1 MKLILDERE
10 ASLRDKCLTLSNSE
24 SNLVSSKV
32 LPLGDALITDD
43 EENIILLIERKSL
56 SDLLASI
63 KDGRY
68 EEQSHRLTHS
78 SGIDPHHIVYIIEGM
93 MSQLRNPIEKKM
105 VYSAM
110 TTLQVFKGFSVLR
123 TCSVQETAEW
133 LLGAVDK
140 IAREMARG
148 KRPWTKE
155 GGSSQEIAPYCSVVK
170 KVKKDNVTP
179 ENIGEI
185 VLCQIPGISSVSA
198 IAIMREFRSLSNLMN
213 QMRENPDCLGN
224 IVCESKG
231 KTRKLSKSIAQ
242 NVASF
247 LLYDTAL
254 EQLT

>member
-1 MKLILDERE
+1 MKLIMDERE
-10 ASLRDKCLTLSNSE
+10 ASLRDKCITLSNSDI
-24 SNLVSSKV
+24 VSSKV
-32 LPLGDALITDD
+32 LPLGDALIADD
-43 EENIILLIERKSL
+43 AEKTVLLVERKSL

-68 EEQSHRLTHS
+68 EEQSHRLIHS
-78 SGIDPHHIVYIIEGM
+78 SGIEPHHIVYIIEGM

-133 LLGAVDK
+133 LLGAMDK
-140 IAREMARG
+140 MTREIARG
-148 KRPWTKE
+148 KTPWTKE
-155 GGSSQEIAPYCSVVK
+155 CGGQEIAPYCSVVK

-198 IAIMREFRSLSNLMN
+198 VAIMREFRSLSNLMN
-213 QMRENPDCLGN
+213 QLRENPNCLGI

-231 KTRKLSKSIAQ
+231 KTRKLSKTVAQ
-242 NVASF
+242 NVASY
-247 LLYDTAL
+247 LLYEEVT
-254 EQLT
+254 TPII